1 MPRGMGDEG
10 APPGAVGPTPWH
22 SVSPIANLWFS
33 LFEAADVQG
42 KSVAEWSAPFW
53 DPRLL
58 QKRWLEVLSQAM
70 DGYLRSTA
78 FLEFMRQCSGTSAPG
93 DSHGNTVQSRDETA
107 KGDSHR

>member
-1 MPRGMGDEG
+1 MGNEG
-10 APPGAVGPTPWH
+10 ASHTAVRPTPRQ
-22 SVSPIANLWFS
+22 SVSPIAAFWFT

-42 KSVAEWSAPFW
+42 KTVLEWSAPFW

-58 QKRWLEVLSQAM
+58 QKKWLEVLSQAM

-93 DSHGNTVQSRDETA
+93 DSNGNTEKARNETA
-107 KGDSHR
+107 EGDSHR